1 MKEDSIN
8 NHERVKAVR
17 IYISGPI
24 SGLNK
29 EECII
34 RFAEIEKMLTDKGFR
49 VFNPL
54 KNGLPFDADT
64 HQHMQRDLNI
74 LTNEEDPFDFI
85 FMMRRWTHSAG
96 CYKEF
101 ENAIACGMGVVFEES
116 NLRHGIRN
124 IVGFTAIQFE

>member
-1 MKEDSIN
+1 MKN
-8 NHERVKAVR
+8 NQR

-24 SGLNK
+24 SGLDKDVCINRFK
-29 EECII
+29 EVE
-34 RFAEIEKMLTDKGFR
+34 EMLTKAGFR

-54 KNGLPFDADT
+54 KNGLPFDAET
-64 HQHMQRDLNI
+64 HRHMRRDLNI

-101 ENAIACGMGVVFEES
+101 ENALACGMTVIFEEMSLKDGVRTVRANS
-116 NLRHGIRN
+116 NDYM
-124 IVGFTAIQFE
+124 AIKFE

>member
-1 MKEDSIN
+1 MEQTKP
-8 NHERVKAVR
+8 R

-29 EECII
+29 EECIN
-34 RFAEIEKMLTDKGFR
+34 RFAEIEKMLTDTGFR

-64 HQHMQRDLNI
+64 HRHMRRDLNT
-74 LTNEEDPFDFI
+74 LTNEEDPFDYI

-96 CYKEF
+96 CWKEF
-101 ENAIACGMGVVFEES
+101 DDAISCGIAVIFEES
-116 NLRHGIRN
+116 SFKEGIRN
-124 IVGFTAIQFE
+124 VNGYVYINFE